1 MRGLNPVPR
10 SLVRMQPM
18 IARELATSEKLEAA
32 IPVWIGGT
40 YVPFLGSIMLGVVV
54 FATVGPALGGP
65 GVVSAALGAAVG
77 AVAGRWLA
85 RRRSADEPVRS
96 RALQVFLGVTN
107 RRVLVYEPKGFGKEG
122 KLLAAFPVA
131 SVSNVRFE
139 PGGILRPGR
148 LAFGVAG
155 VEQTY
160 EFSGLWNVDSVL
172 EALA

>member
-1 MRGLNPVPR
+1 MH
-10 SLVRMQPM
+10 PM
-18 IARELATSEKLEAA
+18 IAPELAKTEKLEAA

-40 YVPFLGSIMLGVVV
+40 YVPFLGCILVGVVV
-54 FATVGPALGGP
+54 FATLGPAFGGP
-65 GVVSAALGAAVG
+65 GVVSAALGAAIG

-96 RALQVFLGVTN
+96 RALQVFLGITN
-107 RRVLVYEPKGFGKEG
+107 RRVLIYEPKGFGKDG
-122 KLLAAFPVA
+122 KLLAAFPV
-131 SVSNVRFE
+131 STVSNVRFE

-160 EFSGLWNVDSVL
+160 EFSGLWNVEAVL
-172 EALA
+172 EALV